1 MEDNTMKKNA
11 LMTPETIKEI
21 ESLIPDHGEALIR
34 WGAQL
39 HRDGIVKG
47 GVGAVIGMVIG
58 LIAVSIF
65 DARKKIDNDKDEEES

>member
-1 MEDNTMKKNA
+1 MKKNT

-47 GVGAVIGMVIG
+47 GIGAVIGMTIG
-58 LIAVSIF
+58 LIAVSVK
-65 DARKKIDNDKDEEES
+65 DSWKKIDNNEEES

>member
-1 MEDNTMKKNA
+1 MKKNT

-47 GVGAVIGMVIG
+47 GIGAVIGMAIG
-58 LIAVSIF
+58 LIAVSVK
-65 DARKKIDNDKDEEES
+65 DSWKKIDNNEEEEES

>member
-1 MEDNTMKKNA
+1 MKKNT

-47 GVGAVIGMVIG
+47 GIGAVIGMTIG
-58 LIAVSIF
+58 LIAVSVK
-65 DARKKIDNDKDEEES
+65 DSWKKIDNNEEEEEES